1 MTSVVAPA
9 AARRDVLPYLVGA
22 ATIVI
27 ALVFLVY
34 PLASAVFGAFIKNGQ
49 ASSIANLTLV
59 NFERFFVSASY
70 QRALW
75 NSLFAGTVSTALATL
90 LALPMAYAVA
100 RVEMPFRALILGLS
114 VIPLISPPFIG
125 AYSWIL
131 LLGNNGLI
139 TQVLNLY
146 LGISLPSIYGPL
158 GVIVALAFSYFP
170 YVFLIVQGA
179 LVASDPYIEE
189 AARMMG
195 ASRWHILRTIT
206 FPLILPSI
214 AAGMLIVF
222 IKALGDFGVPSILG
236 GEFQVLPTLIYYQI
250 HGFFNLNAA
259 AAIAM
264 VNVVLTVLALA
275 VLARINRKRNYATI
289 TGVARGAGRATNLG
303 ARLFANIY
311 VWIVIVLAMLPQ
323 AMVVFS
329 SVVERWGGTLL
340 PTAYGLDNY
349 RRILGGLGGP
359 IVNSLTLSGL
369 ATAACIVFGTLTAYA
384 SIRGKVVAKWAL
396 DIVIMLPFVLP
407 GLVIGVAYLV
417 AFNDGWLVLTG
428 TGSIVV
434 LAYFTRRVA
443 FIFRSASASIAQVD
457 SKLEE
462 ASTIC
467 GANWGTTMWR
477 VTVPLIAPGILA
489 GGILV
494 FATLIGEISATVL
507 LYSAKWKT
515 ISIAI
520 YELVLGD
527 ELAKASALGTV
538 TIVITLVLVIGASK
552 LVGKNMAE
560 MFR

>member
-1 MTSVVAPA
+1 VTSVVAPA
-9 AARRDVLPYLVGA
+9 AARRDLLPYLVGA

-27 ALVFLVY
+27 ALLFLVY

-49 ASSIANLTLV
+49 APSIANLTLV

-100 RVEMPFRALILGLS
+100 RIEMPLRAMILGLS

-125 AYSWIL
+125 AYAWIL

-195 ASRWHILRTIT
+195 ASGWHILRTIT
-206 FPLILPSI
+206 FPVIVPSI

-275 VLARINRKRNYATI
+275 VLARINRTRNYATI
-289 TGVARGAGRATNLG
+289 TGVARGAGRATNLV

-311 VWIVIVLAMLPQ
+311 VWIVIVVAMLPQ
-323 AMVVFS
+323 AMVMFS
-329 SVVERWGGTLL
+329 SVVQRWGGTLL

-349 RRILGGLGGP
+349 RGILSGLGGP

-384 SIRGKVVAKWAL
+384 SVRGKVIAKWAL

-428 TGSIVV
+428 SGSIVV

-443 FIFRSASASIAQVD
+443 FIFRSASASIARVD